1 MAQQNYEM
9 MDSRSTSTNSGKSTG
24 SRTFVVWDDA
34 SPIDKPSE
42 IILGSNGLPG
52 YGDLF
57 PGSTSL
63 FLSAYTIEHLPDS
76 SKTWKVVFQYETGD
90 PTGISPPSEP
100 GYLQVSIEYQV
111 VPKDVY
117 RRDPGMNRQSG
128 SPNDQDI
135 AGVPVDSGGVPTTIF
150 VPLHTLILE
159 ETVSSVS
166 MPSRS
171 AVIRGAAGT
180 RNSSS
185 FYGASAGS
193 LLYEGASARRIGI
206 ATYSLVHRFSYDVDY
221 HMIQVPKR
229 NGSGKVDLEVTAS
242 KGSYA
247 GWVRFIQPFGLTSN
261 FNKLSENF

>member
-1 MAQQNYEM
+1 MAQENYEM

-117 RRDPGMNRQSG
+117 RRDPGINLQGG
-128 SPNDQDI
+128 SPNDQDSQEFPSTLAESRRRSSFLFI
-135 AGVPVDSGGVPTTIF
+135 RSSSKRRF
-150 VPLHTLILE
+150 PL
-159 ETVSSVS
+159 
-166 MPSRS
+166 SRCR
-171 AVIRGAAGT
+171 RGA
-180 RNSSS
+180 RS
-185 FYGASAGS
+185 
-193 LLYEGASARRIGI
+193 
-206 ATYSLVHRFSYDVDY
+206 
-221 HMIQVPKR
+221 
-229 NGSGKVDLEVTAS
+229 
-242 KGSYA
+242 
-247 GWVRFIQPFGLTSN
+247 
-261 FNKLSENF
+261 

>member
-24 SRTFVVWDDA
+24 SRTFVVWDDS
-34 SPIDKPSE
+34 SPIEKPSE
-42 IILGSNGLPG
+42 IILGSGGLPG

-63 FLSAYTIEHLPDS
+63 YLTAYTIEHIPDS
-76 SKTWKVVFQYETGD
+76 SKTWKIVFQYETGD

-117 RRDPGMNRQSG
+117 RTGGNKQNG
-128 SPNDQDI
+128 TPNDQDI
-135 AGVPVDSGGVPTTIF
+135 GGVPVDSGGVPTTIF

-166 MPSRS
+166 LPSRS
-171 AVIRGAAGT
+171 ENIRFNAGT
-180 RNSSS
+180 RNSAS
-185 FYGASAGS
+185 FYGASTGT
-193 LLYEGASARRIGI
+193 LLYEGASARRIGV
-206 ATYSLVHRFSYDVDY
+206 ATYSLVHRFSYDPDY

-247 GWVRFIQPFGLTSN
+247 GWVRFIQPFPATSN
-261 FNKLSENF
+261 FNSLSENF